1 MSSSLLRS
9 RNTVK
14 IVSKTHSFSYAS
26 SSSIANGSFARRVSS
41 GSGKHTL
48 VSFQSFS
55 AVASEEGRDVSV
67 KQDSNTP
74 PSQPRALPTRHSRHH
89 APPVAPVNV
98 LDVEHDKIVS
108 SIPGTLIAFNPQNL
122 HQTKKEEYEHALLES
137 FQLSQHI
144 EYILR
149 GYSAQISPSSI
160 VHLQAKKKPIET
172 KKVSNQDDVYQ
183 VINKM
188 IKLVE
193 RIEEE
198 GNVYVELRSKYRVQ
212 LAQTSSQTATIEG
225 EQEGVDSSS
234 NINTDSS
241 TNAWK
246 ISQLIKSYGAAP
258 GPTIT
263 MYDLI
268 LDAIAISMPHCK
280 DGAQELSLLEKSRDI
295 YVRALERFELDQ
307 KAEMTELNAASCPT
321 TMTFNAMIR
330 AAANTKNSKKDE
342 RVRDV
347 AMENAFF
354 AFNAM
359 HHHPVVPRNSATYA
373 YMLQMM
379 NAHFPVGEM
388 RGHIA
393 VGMWEKC
400 LQDGVVDEN
409 VIQSMM
415 EFGDNKSHGEMFD
428 GWFLKSIK
436 SVWNPKERNGFGFPV
451 SWGEHRRLRRFDKRL
466 DVY

>member
-1 MSSSLLRS
+1 MIHSSVLYTHDTSL
-9 RNTVK
+9 
-14 IVSKTHSFSYAS
+14 
-26 SSSIANGSFARRVSS
+26 
-41 GSGKHTL
+41 
-48 VSFQSFS
+48 
-55 AVASEEGRDVSV
+55 
-67 KQDSNTP
+67 
-74 PSQPRALPTRHSRHH
+74 
-89 APPVAPVNV
+89 
-98 LDVEHDKIVS
+98 
-108 SIPGTLIAFNPQNL
+108 AFNPQNL
-122 HQTKKEEYEHALLES
+122 HQTKKEEYEHALVES
-137 FQLSQHI
+137 FHLSQQI

-149 GYSAQISPSSI
+149 GYSAQISPLSI
-160 VHLQAKKKPIET
+160 VHLQAKKPIET
-172 KKVSNQDDVYQ
+172 KNISNQDDVQ
-183 VINKM
+183 DVINKM

-193 RIEEE
+193 RIEAE
-198 GNVYVELRSKYRVQ
+198 GNVYVELRSKFRVQ
-212 LAQTSSQTATIEG
+212 LAQTSSHTTAIEEREEE
-225 EQEGVDSSS
+225 EQEEGVDSYA
-234 NINTDSS
+234 NVNTDSS
-241 TNAWK
+241 TSAWK

-268 LDAIAISMPHCK
+268 LDAIAISISNCK
-280 DGAQELSLLEKSRDI
+280 DSATELSLLQTSRDI
-295 YVRALERFELDQ
+295 YVRALERFELDL
-307 KAEMTELNAASCPT
+307 KAEMTELNTSSCPT

-330 AAANTKNSKKDE
+330 AAANAINSKKNE
-342 RVRDV
+342 QVRDF

-379 NAHFPVGEM
+379 NVHFPVGEM

-409 VIQSMM
+409 VIKSML

-428 GWFLKSIK
+428 SWFSNTIK
-436 SVWNPKERNGFGFPV
+436 SSWNPKERNGFGFPV
-451 SWGEHRRLRRFDKRL
+451 SWGEHRRLRRFDKRF

>member
-1 MSSSLLRS
+1 MSGSLLRS
-9 RNTVK
+9 RNAVK
-14 IVSKTHSFSYAS
+14 IVGKSHLLPYAS
-26 SSSIANGSFARRVSS
+26 TSSITNGSFAQVSS
-41 GSGKHTL
+41 SSGCDKHSMVL
-48 VSFQSFS
+48 FQSFS
-55 AVASEEGRDVSV
+55 AVPSAEEGVSA
-67 KQDSNTP
+67 KHDSNTP
-74 PSQPRALPTRHSRHH
+74 PVQQPRTLPTRHSRHH
-89 APPVAPVNV
+89 APPIAPVQV
-98 LDVEHDKIVS
+98 LDEEHDRIVS
-108 SIPGTLIAFNPQNL
+108 SIPGTLLAFNPQNL

-137 FQLSQHI
+137 FHLSQQI
-144 EYILR
+144 EFILR
-149 GYSAQISPSSI
+149 GYSAQISPMSI
-160 VHLQAKKKPIET
+160 VHLQAKKPIET
-172 KKVSNQDDVYQ
+172 KKISNQENVHE

-193 RIEEE
+193 RIEQE
-198 GNVYVELRSKYRVQ
+198 GNAYVELRSKFRVQ
-212 LAQTSSQTATIEG
+212 STQTTSHG
-225 EQEGVDSSS
+225 DEGVDSSAS
-234 NINTDSS
+234 ANTDAS

-246 ISQLIKSYGAAP
+246 ISQLIKSYGATP

-268 LDAIAISMPHCK
+268 LDAIAISISNCK
-280 DGAQELSLLEKSRDI
+280 DSAQELSFLEMSRDI
-295 YVRALERFELDQ
+295 YTRAVERFELDL
-307 KAEMTELNAASCPT
+307 KAEMIDLNISSCPT

-330 AAANTKNSKKDE
+330 AAANASNSKKNE
-342 RVRDV
+342 QVRDV

-379 NAHFPVGEM
+379 NVHFPIGEM

-393 VGMWEKC
+393 VGIWEKC

-409 VIQSMM
+409 VIHSMI

-428 GWFLKSIK
+428 TWFTKSIK
-436 SVWNPKERNGFGFPV
+436 SVWNSKERNGFGFPV
-451 SWGEHRRLRRFDKRL
+451 SWGENRRLRRFDKRF